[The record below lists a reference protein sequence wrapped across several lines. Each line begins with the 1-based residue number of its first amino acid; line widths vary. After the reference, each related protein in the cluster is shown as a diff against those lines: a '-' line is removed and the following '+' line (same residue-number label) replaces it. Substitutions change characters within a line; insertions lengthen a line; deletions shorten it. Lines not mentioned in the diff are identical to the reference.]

1 MNSHLSVSFC
11 PQILKAAL
19 IGLGKIIGRKLTLP
33 VLGCIR
39 ISCDPVREIATLAS
53 TDLDTHL
60 ELDLPSRNI
69 SREGT
74 ILVSFHEL
82 REAIK
87 HGSGD
92 ELITL
97 REERGDTVMLTRERA
112 GTCISLPL
120 KSLPEAEFPG
130 NHSFSRRGFTLELSD
145 RDSFLQ
151 AMECVSS
158 DSTRYVIQGV
168 KIEGGHTF
176 VATDGRH
183 LFRSNSMKLP
193 LKGDVI
199 LPSLRVLEWKTLRE
213 DDSWSLVVDNEYFR
227 LSGANWRLTGK
238 LIDGIYPNWRQI
250 LPADGHYTHALRLPP
265 EELPRIVEMLK
276 TLPGDKSPNKPVGL
290 SCSANAIEL
299 IARNRYEDPYT
310 VVPIDGAY
318 TGEKITTFVNRDY
331 LARAL
336 SFGLNRID
344 FADATSPLRLREDDA
359 SRRDVVIMPVRVA
372 TPESIPATPELPP
385 PANLPETPMKTTPPV
400 EETEAT
406 DKETPDA
413 FRDDL
418 VHPARKNAP
427 EASAVEMAFINL
439 QQAREYLRMAVSEL
453 GELGNALK
461 QARTEQR
468 NTDREIRQVR
478 STIRSLQKVEL

>member
-11 PQILKAAL
+11 PQVLKAAL
-19 IGLGKIIGRKLTLP
+19 IGLGKIIGRKVTLP

-39 ISCDPVREIATLAS
+39 ISCDPVRELATLAS
-53 TDLDTHL
+53 TDLDSHL
-60 ELDLPSRNI
+60 ELDLPARSVA
-69 SREGT
+69 REGA
-74 ILVSFHEL
+74 ILVSFQEL
-82 REAIK
+82 REALK

-92 ELITL
+92 ELVTL
-97 REERGDTVMLTRERA
+97 REERGDSVMLTRERA
-112 GTCISLPL
+112 GTCISVPL
-120 KSLPEAEFPG
+120 TSLPEAEFPE
-130 NHSFSRRGFTLELSD
+130 NHSFSRRAFTLDPAD
-145 RDSFLQ
+145 RDAFLQ

-158 DSTRYVIQGV
+158 DSTRHVIQGV

-193 LKGDVI
+193 LKADVI

-213 DDSWSLVVDNEYFR
+213 DESWGLVVDSEYFR

-238 LIDGIYPNWRQI
+238 LIDGTYPNWRQI
-250 LPADGHYTHALRLPP
+250 LPADDHYAHALRLPP
-265 EELPRIVEMLK
+265 EELPRIVEMLR
-276 TLPGDKSPNKPVGL
+276 TLPGEKSPNKPVGL

-310 VVPIDGAY
+310 VVPIQGTY
-318 TGEKITTFVNRDY
+318 TGARITTFVNRDY

-344 FADATSPLRLREDDA
+344 FADATSPVRLREDDA
-359 SRRDVVIMPVRVA
+359 SRRDVIIMPVRVA
-372 TPESIPATPELPP
+372 TPESIPASPELPP
-385 PANLPETPMKTTPPV
+385 PANVPETPMKTTPPV
-400 EETEAT
+400 EETETT
-406 DKETPDA
+406 DKGTQDA
-413 FRDDL
+413 SRDDL
-418 VHPARKNAP
+418 AHTARKNAP
-427 EASAVEMAFINL
+427 EASAVELALINL
-439 QQAREYLRMAVSEL
+439 QQAREYLRMALAEL

-461 QARTEQR
+461 QARIEQR